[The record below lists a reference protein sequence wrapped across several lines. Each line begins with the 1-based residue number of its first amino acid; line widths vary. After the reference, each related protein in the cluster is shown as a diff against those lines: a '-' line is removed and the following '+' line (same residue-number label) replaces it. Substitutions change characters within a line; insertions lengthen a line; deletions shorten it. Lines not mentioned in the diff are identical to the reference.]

1 MKLLAEGLWIFV
13 LFSFLGWTAH
23 CVWQSVKEKRPL
35 NVGFLTLPF
44 MPTIGTGF
52 VLLFVFLSRYENIFM
67 LFFASALLLTLFKYF
82 AARLFDRAFGFKWKT
97 YADSKY
103 KLNKYVSIWEPFAYG
118 AAGVLAVRLAF
129 VPVYWLA
136 SVLPLW
142 AAVLIPAAVAVLIIA
157 DAVIS
162 CVTVVKLR
170 KNLKQMAD
178 ISKLLENSGEGV
190 SDDALRGEYERKMI
204 ESSRFRLRL
213 IRAFPDM
220 ESFDYEKQLANLQ
233 AHHNLVRERNNA
245 VYEKRIERK
254 EDRPFAYGLSFSKL
268 FWLFVIGSFFGT
280 VLETFWA
287 LFAEGHF
294 EMRVG
299 WVLGPFIP
307 VYGVGAVAITLC
319 LYKLHSKS
327 DVIVYIASA
336 VIGATFEYLCSY
348 FQEKFLGTISWDYSD
363 TPFNIDG
370 RTNLMFALIW
380 GFLGLVWLRNLYPFI
395 SNLIEKIP
403 KKAGKIITVI
413 FCIFMALDGLLSIAA
428 INRWHERDDGIPPK
442 TAVGQLCDAVFTDD
456 YMEFIYP
463 HMGNKDTFAEERR
476 QKAEKAEKKRHMKE
490 EEHRKAEQ
498 TTKPT
503 AH

>member
-1 MKLLAEGLWIFV
+1 MKLLTEGLWIFV
-13 LFSFLGWTAH
+13 LFSFLGWAAQ
-23 CVWQSVKEKRPL
+23 CVMESVKQKRWV
-35 NVGFLTLPF
+35 NTGFLTLPF
-44 MPTIGTGF
+44 VPSAGLGF
-52 VLLFVFLSRYENIFM
+52 VLLYIILHRIQNIFI
-67 LFFASALLLTLFKYF
+67 LFFTSAVLLTLFKYAF
-82 AARLFDRAFGFKWKT
+82 VRMFDRAFGFKWKNYT
-97 YADSKY
+97 DSKF
-103 KLNKYVSIWEPFAYG
+103 KLNKYVSIWEPFVYG
-118 AAGVLAVRLAF
+118 AAGVLAVRFAA
-129 VPVYWLA
+129 VPVNALMK
-136 SVLPLW
+136 VLPFL
-142 AAVLIPAAVAVLIIA
+142 AVVLIPAVIAVLIIA
-157 DAVIS
+157 DSVIS

-170 KNLKQMAD
+170 KNLKQMENL
-178 ISKLLENSGEGV
+178 SHLLEVENQEA
-190 SDDALRGEYERKMI
+190 SDEALREEYERRMI
-204 ESSRFRLRL
+204 ESSRFRMRL
-213 IRAFPDM
+213 IKAFPDM
-220 ESFDYEKQLANLQ
+220 ESFDYGKQLANLK

-245 VYEKRIERK
+245 VYEKKIEKK

-327 DVIVYIASA
+327 DVIVYLASA
-336 VIGATFEYLCSY
+336 AIGATFEYLCSY

-363 TPFNIDG
+363 TPFNLDG

-403 KKAGKIITVI
+403 KRAGKIITVI
-413 FCIFMALDGLLSIAA
+413 LCVFMVINGLLSIVA
-428 INRWHERDDGIPPK
+428 INRWHERAESIPPK
-442 TAVGQLCDAVFTDD
+442 TVVGQFCDAVFTDD

-463 HMGNKDTFAEERR
+463 HMGNKETFAEERR
-476 QKAEKAEKKRHMKE
+476 QKAEKAEEKKQ
-490 EEHRKAEQ
+490 EQ
-498 TTKPT
+498 TEKPA